1 MRTLHVAAMPFPTL
15 QGTQAA
21 IHSMLCALAEAG
33 HDTHLLCYADQAFPR
48 ASAYHVHRAPG
59 PIALRTLRSG
69 PSLEKLVLDG
79 ALSLRLRRL
88 VRELDPE
95 LVVAHHVEAA
105 ASAWAVGARPFT
117 FFAHTSLRT
126 ELPTYFVPALAPGLA
141 RLGGG
146 LDRFLC
152 QRADRV
158 LAVSPLLADLLAR
171 EGAAARPCTVPWRL
185 PAPRGLEERRAA
197 RDAYGIAEDSQVA
210 LYAGN
215 LDAYQGL
222 EALLEPLSR
231 YARQHPRFVWLI
243 ATASSDRRLRSE
255 LARHGLS
262 GRVRV
267 VPLDDEAA
275 RRRVHAAADLA
286 LVPRAAAGG
295 FPIKL
300 LDAMARGVPV
310 LAAELACAGLA
321 VPASVRVI
329 SGDASA
335 RWYEA
340 LEQAFATPL
349 WERGEQGREH
359 VAQHHRPE
367 QFVSELCAP
376 RGRALLSAP
385 LFPGREPR

>member
-1 MRTLHVAAMPFPTL
+1 MRTLHVAAMPFPTQ

-48 ASAYHVHRAPG
+48 ASAYRVHRAPG

-69 PSLEKLVLDG
+69 PSLEKLLLDG
-79 ALSLRLRRL
+79 VLSLQLRRL
-88 VRELDPE
+88 VRALEPD

-126 ELPTYFVPALAPGLA
+126 ELPTYFAPALGAALA
-141 RLGGG
+141 WLGGG

-158 LAVSPLLADLLAR
+158 LAVSPLLAELLAR
-171 EGAAARPCTVPWRL
+171 EGAAAAPCTLPWRL
-185 PAPRGLEERRAA
+185 PPARSLEERRAA
-197 RDAYGIAEDSQVA
+197 RAAYGIAQDSQVA

-215 LDAYQGL
+215 LDGYQGL
-222 EALLEPLSR
+222 DALFEPL
-231 YARQHPRFVWLI
+231 ARFARRNPRFVWLI
-243 ATASSDRRLRSE
+243 ATASSARTLRARLS
-255 LARHGLS
+255 RHGLS
-262 GRVRV
+262 AQSRV
-267 VPLDDEAA
+267 VPLGDEAA
-275 RRRVHAAADLA
+275 RRRAHAAADLA

-321 VPASVRVI
+321 VPASVRVVA
-329 SGDASA
+329 GGAPA
-335 RWYEA
+335 AWYEA
-340 LEQAFATPL
+340 LAQAFDTPL
-349 WERGEQGREH
+349 WEHGERGREH

-376 RGRALLSAP
+376 AAP
-385 LFPGREPR
+385 GG